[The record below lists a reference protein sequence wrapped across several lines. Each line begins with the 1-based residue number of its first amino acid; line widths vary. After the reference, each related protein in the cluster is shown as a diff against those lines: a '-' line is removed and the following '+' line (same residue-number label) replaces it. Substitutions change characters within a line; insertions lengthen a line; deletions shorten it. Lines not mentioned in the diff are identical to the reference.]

1 MQKTFTLLV
10 FALLSFASAQ
20 TIPAVSSMSYS
31 ISPTGSSDV
40 SGTVYLG
47 DYGLGNT
54 VVAIALKGTT
64 GGQHP
69 AHFHSGNCGSNGD
82 VVVPLENVAGAT
94 GLSVTV
100 TSVPLDTILSGNHYI
115 NIHASPQDLATIVAC
130 GEVGGA
136 ATLATITT
144 TPSNAAA
151 QTATGV
157 KPEEFETRIR
167 TAGYGIFAVNNS
179 GIGGQ
184 MQVSEQVEGGTNI
197 IVTLDSIE
205 VGKYYAM
212 ELRQGDCGPDRAL
225 LSPLEP
231 VPSVAGDPRAS
242 WTELPLTFEEI
253 AEANNFIYVYAPDN
267 SGTVVACGEVGLGAN
282 Q

>member
-1 MQKTFTLLV
+1 MQKTFALLI
-10 FALLSFASAQ
+10 FALLSFTSAQ
-20 TIPAVSSMSYS
+20 TIPAVSSISYS
-31 ISPTGSSDV
+31 ISPTDSSGV

-54 VVAIALKGTT
+54 IVAISLKGTT

-69 AHFHSGNCGSNGD
+69 AHFHSGNCDSNGD
-82 VVVPLENVAGAT
+82 IVVPLENVNGAT

-100 TSVPLDTILSGNHYI
+100 TSVPIATILNGDHYI
-115 NIHASPQDLATIVAC
+115 NIHVSPEDLATIVAC

-136 ATLATITT
+136 ATLATTATDTSTT
-144 TPSNAAA
+144 AA

-157 KPEEFETRIR
+157 KPEEFETSIR
-167 TAGYGIFAVNNS
+167 TAGYGIFSVNNS

-197 IVTLDSIE
+197 IVTLDGIE
-205 VGKYYAM
+205 VGKSYPM

-225 LSPLEP
+225 LSELEP